1 MGIVLKKKSIP
12 GVLVF
17 FRKKQIN
24 HEHGLEHFKNNMS
37 ESDQKWHNYFRNLL
51 ESGAYDFTD
60 EQIAFI
66 NIEKY

>member
-12 GVLVF
+12 GVLVL

-24 HEHGLEHFKNNMS
+24 HEHGLTHFKNNMS
-37 ESDQKWHNYFRNLL
+37 ESDQKWHNYFINLL
-51 ESGAYDFTD
+51 ESGTYDFNE

-66 NIEKY
+66 KIEKY